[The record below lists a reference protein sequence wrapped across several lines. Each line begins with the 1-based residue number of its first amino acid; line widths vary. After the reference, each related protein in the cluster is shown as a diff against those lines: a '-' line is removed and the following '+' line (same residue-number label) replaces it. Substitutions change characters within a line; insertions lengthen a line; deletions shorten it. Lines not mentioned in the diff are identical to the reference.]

1 MLEKKYAAAAS
12 GSGTASAAR
21 LLSAL
26 LPSQPGILVQ
36 PAPRPLLLQHINQH
50 LFNFYTQTNY
60 LTLIPTSQLCS
71 ECA

>member
-36 PAPRPLLLQHINQH
+36 PALLLQHINQH